1 MDEIFEGKSFQD
13 LTKDIY
19 DNANQ
24 KKKQIEILIKEMN
37 KMISS
42 IDEVI
47 LVAPII
53 KEYLEVSVKN
63 DEHLVKLAG
72 VLQRIISKSKGSDE
86 ESGLLSEAEKDEL
99 MVTLQETVNDMQLEN
114 DKIDNLKDQGRNVN

>member
-37 KMISS
+37 KMITS

-47 LVAPII
+47 IVAPII
-53 KEYLEVSVKN
+53 KEYLEVGVKN

-72 VLQRIISKSKGSDE
+72 VLQRIISKSKGDNE
-86 ESGLLSEAEKDEL
+86 ESMLLSDAEKDEL

-114 DKIDNLKDQGRNVN
+114 DKIQNIKEQRGNVN

>member
-37 KMISS
+37 KMITS

-47 LVAPII
+47 IVAPII
-53 KEYLEVSVKN
+53 KEYLEVGLKN

-72 VLQRIISKSKGSDE
+72 VLQRIISKSKGDNE
-86 ESGLLSEAEKDEL
+86 ESMLLSDAEKDEL

-114 DKIDNLKDQGRNVN
+114 DKIQNIKEQRGNVN

>member
-24 KKKQIEILIKEMN
+24 KKRQIEILIKEMN
-37 KMISS
+37 KMITS

-53 KEYLEVSVKN
+53 KEYLEVGVKN

-72 VLQRIISKSKGSDE
+72 VLQRIISKSKGNDE
-86 ESGLLSEAEKDEL
+86 ESMLLSEAEKDEL
-99 MVTLQETVNDMQLEN
+99 MITLQDTVNEMQIETDKLHNIQEN
-114 DKIDNLKDQGRNVN
+114 IRDAD

>member
-37 KMISS
+37 KMITS

-53 KEYLEVSVKN
+53 KEYLEVGVKN

-72 VLQRIISKSKGSDE
+72 VLQRIISKSKGDNE
-86 ESGLLSEAEKDEL
+86 ESMLLSEAEKDEL

-114 DKIDNLKDQGRNVN
+114 DKINNLKEQKGSVN